1 MPLKKSLFIVRHA
14 KSTWDY
20 ENISDIDR
28 PLKLSG
34 IQDAYEMARRLKI
47 NGNVPEYLISSP
59 ANRALHT
66 ANIFLNVLGLSYDR
80 LRIEPQ
86 FYSKGTEE
94 IFSFIKSMSSSWHK
108 VMIFGHNP
116 DFSELARQFARQPFL
131 ELPTCGIIIFTFEC
145 KEWADINK
153 DNLKTESID
162 FPKKD

>member
-1 MPLKKSLFIVRHA
+1 LKKKLFIVRHA

-20 ENISDIDR
+20 ESVSDIDR

-34 IQDAYEMARRLKI
+34 IQNAYEMARRLKI
-47 NGNVPEYLISSP
+47 NRTTPEYMITSP

-66 ANIFLNVLGLSYDR
+66 ANIFINVLELSYDR

-86 FYSKGTEE
+86 FYTQGTEE
-94 IFSFIKSMSSSWHK
+94 ILSFIKSMPSNWNK

-116 DFSELARQFARQPFL
+116 DFSELARYYAKQPII
-131 ELPTCGIIIFTFEC
+131 ELPTCGIITFTFEC
-145 KEWADINK
+145 NEWSDISRE
-153 DNLKTESID
+153 NLKAESLD

>member
-1 MPLKKSLFIVRHA
+1 MPLKKKLFIVRHA

-20 ENISDIDR
+20 ESVSDIDR

-34 IQDAYEMARRLKI
+34 IQNAYEMARRLKI
-47 NGNVPEYLISSP
+47 SRNIPEYLITSP

-66 ANIFLNVLGLSYDR
+66 ANIFLNVFELSYDK
-80 LRIEPQ
+80 LKIEPQ
-86 FYSKGTEE
+86 FYSQGTEE
-94 IFSFIKSMSSSWHK
+94 IFSFLKSMPSNWSR

-116 DFSELARQFARQPFL
+116 DFSELARYFAKQPII

-145 KEWADINK
+145 KDWSDISRK
-153 DNLKTESID
+153 NLKTESLD